1 MVGAAQAWPLPP
13 SQHTQISEK
22 LVRILRFLVLTVK
35 PQGVAG
41 QAGFT
46 WKHWKHSSSEQRP
59 YFLGQNIYVAFH
71 INAHCLFNSVE
82 RTCESWLKVTEKMQN
97 WRSSGQRGRG
107 WWTSSSSSPNTDT
120 WCRLSDH
127 EEYTATVVLR
137 GSIYGIQCC
146 GADFLFGRSREPV

>member
-1 MVGAAQAWPLPP
+1 MLNSSISLYWSITLYSSIAQIQSKSFRL
-13 SQHTQISEK
+13 
-22 LVRILRFLVLTVK
+22 
-35 PQGVAG
+35 
-41 QAGFT
+41 

-71 INAHCLFNSVE
+71 INAHCLFVSVE

-107 WWTSSSSSPNTDT
+107 WWTSSSSSPNTAT